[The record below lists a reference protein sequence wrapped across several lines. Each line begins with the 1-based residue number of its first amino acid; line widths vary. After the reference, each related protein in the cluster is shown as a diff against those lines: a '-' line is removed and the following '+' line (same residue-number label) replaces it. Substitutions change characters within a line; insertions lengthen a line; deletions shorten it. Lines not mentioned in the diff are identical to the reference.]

1 MLVQKQLNLNLELNR
16 KIKENLTKIKNQSG
30 KINIEKDIETM
41 RGEMSILSEIER
53 NKDPKTRK
61 ARKVIRKY
69 KITKVIDIP
78 SIKKELK
85 QKVQVKAQ
93 RKTRFHKRN
102 KFYRQNEI
110 FQTDAKKICRKIGK
124 KKLW

>member
-1 MLVQKQLNLNLELNR
+1 MMLIQCCMLVQKQLNLNLELNR

-69 KITKVIDIP
+69 KITNVIDIP
-78 SIKKELK
+78 SIKEELK
-85 QKVQVKAQ
+85 
-93 RKTRFHKRN
+93 
-102 KFYRQNEI
+102 
-110 FQTDAKKICRKIGK
+110 
-124 KKLW
+124 